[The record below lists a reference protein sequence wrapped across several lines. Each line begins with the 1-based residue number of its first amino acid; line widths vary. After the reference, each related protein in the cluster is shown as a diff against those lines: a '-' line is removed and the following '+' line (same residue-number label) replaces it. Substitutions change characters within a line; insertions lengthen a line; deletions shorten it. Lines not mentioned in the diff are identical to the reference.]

1 MGMGKHLSNSIFI
14 SAILVGLLIGPVQ
27 LKAIDL
33 KTAAAIDQE
42 IEKNRAEIIK
52 IRRFLHMN
60 PELSN
65 REDETSKLVAN
76 KLTALGLEVKTGV
89 AKTGV
94 VGLLT
99 GALPGPTVAIRADM
113 DALPVEEQNT
123 FPYKSLNPGVMH
135 ACGHDVHTS
144 IALGT
149 AMVLSN
155 FKDKIRGKIKFIFQP
170 AEEGAPP
177 GEEGGADLMIKEGV
191 LADPPVRAIFGLH
204 VWPDLKVG
212 QVGYAQG
219 YTMASSDSLTLTIKG
234 KSAHGARP
242 QEGID
247 AVAIAAEVISN
258 LQNISSRLTDPTEPL
273 VISIGKIQGGVRSNI
288 IADKVVM
295 EGTVRTLNADLRDRI
310 PEMIERIAAGICQ
323 SYGAS
328 YNLDYERQLPP
339 VYNHPEFVRLVV
351 PWLAQSL
358 GEADVIEVKPQ
369 LVAEDFA
376 FYAERIPAFYFFLG
390 VKSPGQLT
398 AAPLHSPN
406 FNPDERAIPV
416 GIKAMCHIVLNALEQ
431 QASLKTSS
439 EAETVN

>member
-89 AKTGV
+89 ARTGV

-99 GALPGPTVAIRADM
+99 GTLPGPTVAIRADM
-113 DALPVEEQNT
+113 DALPVEEQNN

-310 PEMIERIAAGICQ
+310 PEMIEKIAAGICQ

-351 PWLAQSL
+351 PWLVKSL
-358 GEADVIEVKPQ
+358 GEANVVEVKPQ

-390 VKSPGQLT
+390 VKSPAQLT

-416 GIKAMCHIVLNALEQ
+416 GIKAMCHLVLNALEQ

-439 EAETVN
+439 EAETVD

>member
-1 MGMGKHLSNSIFI
+1 MGKWLHKSFILLI
-14 SAILVGLLIGPVQ
+14 SAVFLVGPAWLSAV
-27 LKAIDL
+27 DL
-33 KTAAAIDQE
+33 KTATAIDQE

-65 REDETSKLVAN
+65 REFETSKLVAN
-76 KLTALGLEVKTGV
+76 KLTALGLQVKTGV
-89 AKTGV
+89 AMTGV

-135 ACGHDVHTS
+135 ACGHDFHTS

-155 FKDKIRGKIKFIFQP
+155 FKDKIPGKIKFIFQP

-177 GEEGGADLMIKEGV
+177 GEEGGADLMIRQGV
-191 LADPPVRAIFGLH
+191 LVDPPVRAIFGLH
-204 VWPDLKVG
+204 VWPDLRVG
-212 QVGYAQG
+212 QAGYAPG
-219 YTMASSDSLTLTIKG
+219 YTMARSDSLTLTIKG

-247 AVAIAAEVISN
+247 AIVIATEVISN
-258 LQNISSRLTDPTEPL
+258 LQNISSRLVDPTEAL

-295 EGTVRTLNADLRDRI
+295 EGTVRTLNPELRDKI
-310 PEMIERIAAGICQ
+310 PEIIEKIVAGICQ
-323 SYGAS
+323 GYGAS

-339 VYNHPEFVRLVV
+339 VYNHPEFVKAVL
-351 PWLAQSL
+351 PWLTQSL
-358 GEADVIEVKPQ
+358 GEANVVEVKPQ
-369 LVAEDFA
+369 LVSEDFA
-376 FYAERIPAFYFFLG
+376 FYATRIPAFYFFLG
-390 VKSPGQLT
+390 VKSPGQAT
-398 AAPLHSPN
+398 TAPLHSPN
-406 FNPDERAIPV
+406 FNPDEKAITI
-416 GIKAMCHIVLNALEQ
+416 GIKAMCHLVLNALEQ
-431 QASLKTSS
+431 QASLKTQ
-439 EAETVN
+439 AETTSSN

>member
-1 MGMGKHLSNSIFI
+1 MGKRLTKFIFLSL
-14 SAILVGLLIGPVQ
+14 ILALVLKGPAS
-27 LKAIDL
+27 LAAIDL

-60 PELSN
+60 PELGN
-65 REDETSKLVAN
+65 REYETSKLVAN

-113 DALPVEEQNT
+113 DALPITEEND
-123 FPYKSLNPGVMH
+123 FPYKSLNPGVMQ

-149 AMVLSN
+149 ATVLSSL
-155 FKDKIRGKIKFIFQP
+155 KDKIRGKIKFIFQP

-177 GEEGGADLMIKEGV
+177 GEEGGAELMIREGV
-191 LADPPVRAIFGLH
+191 LIEPPVRAIFGLH
-204 VWPDLKVG
+204 VWPDLKTG
-212 QVGYAQG
+212 QVGYAPG
-219 YTMASSDSLTLTIKG
+219 YLMASSDSFTLTVKG

-247 AVAIAAEVISN
+247 AIVIAAEIISN
-258 LQNISSRLTDPTEPL
+258 LQNIRSRLVDPTESL

-288 IADKVVM
+288 IAETVVL
-295 EGTVRTLNADLRDRI
+295 EGTVRTLDAGVREAI
-310 PEMIERIAAGICQ
+310 PGLIENLAQGICQ
-323 SYGAS
+323 SYGATFT
-328 YNLDYERQLPP
+328 LDYERQLPP
-339 VYNHPEFVRLVV
+339 VYNHPEFLKAVL
-351 PWLAQSL
+351 PWLATSL
-358 GEADVIEVKPQ
+358 GEDNLIEVKPQ
-369 LVAEDFA
+369 MVAEDFA
-376 FYAERIPAFYFFLG
+376 FYAEKIPAFYFFLG
-390 VKSPGQLT
+390 VKSPGQLI
-398 AAPLHSPN
+398 APPLHSPD

-416 GIKAMCHIVLNALEQ
+416 GIKAMCHLVLNALEQ
-431 QASLKTSS
+431 QASLKTASESS
-439 EAETVN
+439 PVN

>member
-1 MGMGKHLSNSIFI
+1 MGMGKHLSNSILI
-14 SAILVGLLIGPVQ
+14 SAILIGLLTGSVQ

-65 REDETSKLVAN
+65 REYETSKLVAN

-170 AEEGAPP
+170 AEEGAPA
-177 GEEGGADLMIKEGV
+177 GEEGGASLMIKEGV

-212 QVGYAQG
+212 QVGYAEG

-247 AVAIAAEVISN
+247 AIVIAAEVISN
-258 LQNISSRLTDPTEPL
+258 LQNMNSRLVDPTEPL

-295 EGTVRTLNADLRDRI
+295 EGTVRTLSAELRDQI
-310 PEMIERIAAGICQ
+310 PEMIEKIAAGICQ

-339 VYNHPEFVRLVV
+339 VYNHPEFVRLVI
-351 PWLAQSL
+351 PWLFKSI
-358 GEADVIEVKPQ
+358 GEANVVEVRPQ

-376 FYAERIPAFYFFLG
+376 YYAERIPAFYFFLG
-390 VKSPGQLT
+390 VKGPTQMT

-406 FNPDERAIPV
+406 FNPDERAISV
-416 GIKAMCHIVLNALEQ
+416 GIKAMCHLVLNALEQ
-431 QASLKTSS
+431 QASLKTSGEIKS
-439 EAETVN
+439 VN